1 MNREKY
7 KWQLAEGVKARLGDS
22 SYGRQRAIFDSGQLL
37 LVLHEPP
44 KHDEK
49 ERIVTVFLRE
59 SDGNWS
65 HNGQKKCE
73 NMLRRLL
80 ESYRQKLDEFET
92 LYDNAKT
99 ADKLFAVI
107 EDLNPSVR
115 AIKNLDMAMQ
125 SAREAVADDKL
136 LLEMRDEA
144 SDVFRNYELLSDET
158 RLALDYRIA
167 KNAEAQISE
176 SRKMGK
182 AQHKLNL
189 MAAITFPMMAFASLF
204 GMNLISGLEDIK
216 GGLFWVVMLTG
227 ISCGIAAL
235 RWILKD
241 NKHDDDN
248 A

>member
-7 KWQLAEGVKARLGDS
+7 KWQLAEGVKARLSDS

-49 ERIVTVFLRE
+49 ERVVTVFLRE

-65 HNGQKKCE
+65 HNGQKKGE
-73 NMLRRLL
+73 SMLRRLL
-80 ESYRQKLDEFET
+80 ESYRKKLDEYET
-92 LYDNAKT
+92 LYDKAKT
-99 ADKLFAVI
+99 ADELFAVI

-115 AIKNLDMAMQ
+115 AVKNLDMAMQ
-125 SAREAVADDKL
+125 SAREAVPDDKL
-136 LLEMRDEA
+136 VLEMRDEA
-144 SDVFRNYELLSDET
+144 SDAFRNYELLSEET

-189 MAAITFPMMAFASLF
+189 MAAITFPMMALSSLF
-204 GMNLISGLEDIK
+204 GMNLLSGLEGIK
-216 GGLFWVVMLTG
+216 GGLFWVVMTFGFICG
-227 ISCGIAAL
+227 ISAL

-241 NKHDDDN
+241 NKNDG
-248 A
+248 

>member
-7 KWQLAEGVKARLGDS
+7 KWKLAEGIKARLSDS
-22 SYGRQRAIFDSGQLL
+22 SYGRQRAIFDGGQLL

-49 ERIVTVFLRE
+49 ERVVTAFLRE

-65 HNGQKKCE
+65 HNGQKKGE
-73 NMLRRLL
+73 SMLRRLL
-80 ESYRQKLDEFET
+80 ESYRKKLDEFET
-92 LYDNAKT
+92 LYDKAKT
-99 ADKLFAVI
+99 ADELFAVI
-107 EDLNPSVR
+107 EDLNPTVR

-125 SAREAVADDKL
+125 SARETVPDDRL

-144 SDVFRNYELLSDET
+144 SDVFRNYELLSEET

-167 KNAEAQISE
+167 KNAESQISE
-176 SRKMGK
+176 SRKMAK

-204 GMNLISGLEDIK
+204 GMNLVSGLEDIK
-216 GGLFWVVMLTG
+216 GGLFWVVMCLG
-227 ISCGIAAL
+227 ISCGVAAL

-241 NKHDDDN
+241 KKQDEDG
-248 A
+248 

>member
-1 MNREKY
+1 MSREKY
-7 KWQLAEGVKARLGDS
+7 KWKLAEGIKARLSDS

-49 ERIVTVFLRE
+49 KRVVTVFLRE

-65 HNGQKKCE
+65 HNGQKKGE
-73 NMLRRLL
+73 SMLRRLL
-80 ESYRQKLDEFET
+80 DSYRQKLDEFEA
-92 LYDNAKT
+92 LYDKAKT
-99 ADKLFAVI
+99 ADELFAVI

-115 AIKNLDMAMQ
+115 AVKNLDMAMQ
-125 SAREAVADDKL
+125 SARETVPDDRL

-144 SDVFRNYELLSDET
+144 SDVFRNYELLSEET

-167 KNAEAQISE
+167 KNVESQISE
-176 SRKMGK
+176 SRKMAK

-216 GGLFWVVMLTG
+216 GGLFWVVMFFG
-227 ISCGIAAL
+227 ISCGVAAL

-241 NKHDDDN
+241 NKHNDN